1 MNKYLINQEIE
12 IEAERL
18 ITKDDTIIF
27 QNSYEQKIDYGYG
40 YIWMSDKPEY
50 KTEWENIAIFPSSST
65 TVIKIKE

>member
-18 ITKDDTIIF
+18 ITKDDIIIF
-27 QNSYEQKIDYGYG
+27 QNSYQQKIDYGYN
-40 YIWMSDKPEY
+40 YIWISDKPEY